1 METLFVKNKDG
12 GEGRL
17 GLINFPPLKRG
28 RLFERGAQKRI
39 YGNLILVC
47 KTLKKKSRAFRN
59 ISKKYIYISDWKVS
73 PRASF
78 VKCYLYLGGHLNIF
92 HESSK
97 AVKGLPQLGFIGL
110 LTARF

>member
-12 GEGRL
+12 GQGRV

-28 RLFERGAQKRI
+28 RLLERGAQKRI

-59 ISKKYIYISDWKVS
+59 ISKNIYIF
-73 PRASF
+73 PT
-78 VKCYLYLGGHLNIF
+78 VK
-92 HESSK
+92 S
-97 AVKGLPQLGFIGL
+97 ARVL
-110 LTARF
+110 LLLSVTYTLEVI